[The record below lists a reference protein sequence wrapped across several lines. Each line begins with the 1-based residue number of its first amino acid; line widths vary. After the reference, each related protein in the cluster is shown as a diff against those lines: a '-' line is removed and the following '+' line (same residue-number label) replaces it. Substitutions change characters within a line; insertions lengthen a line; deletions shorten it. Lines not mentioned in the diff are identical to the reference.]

1 MGKTTEIL
9 KFTTQD
15 GEEIQ
20 FPVATVT
27 GDQPGP
33 HVVITAG
40 IHGAEYPGIVSAI
53 RIYQELEPKNVHGKV
68 TVVTISSVKAYESR
82 SMFVCP
88 VDGKNP
94 NRFFPGSQKGT
105 YTEVMVNCLFENVIS
120 KGDYHLDIHGG
131 DMVEKL
137 EPFSLYHTGAG
148 EEIDKKSKELA
159 LYYGLPNLIST
170 STEGTWPDKGANY
183 ANSAEHGIPAVITE
197 VGGIGLLKKD
207 DVEMHLKGMRNVLR
221 YVGVLDEEPKKPE
234 GIVEYDNFVWLYTPV
249 KGLFICDI
257 EIGDE
262 LKKGQTVG
270 HMEDFFGEELAEIKA
285 PVDGKVLFL
294 TSSPAMKEQGLIMGT
309 GETA

>member
-137 EPFSLYHTGAG
+137 EPFPFIIRVPARRLTKRAKNLRCITG
-148 EEIDKKSKELA
+148 SR
-159 LYYGLPNLIST
+159 T
-170 STEGTWPDKGANY
+170 
-183 ANSAEHGIPAVITE
+183 
-197 VGGIGLLKKD
+197 
-207 DVEMHLKGMRNVLR
+207 
-221 YVGVLDEEPKKPE
+221 
-234 GIVEYDNFVWLYTPV
+234 
-249 KGLFICDI
+249 
-257 EIGDE
+257 
-262 LKKGQTVG
+262 
-270 HMEDFFGEELAEIKA
+270 
-285 PVDGKVLFL
+285 
-294 TSSPAMKEQGLIMGT
+294 
-309 GETA
+309 

>member
-94 NRFFPGSQKGT
+94 NRLPGAKFS
-105 YTEVMVNCLFENVIS
+105 
-120 KGDYHLDIHGG
+120 
-131 DMVEKL
+131 
-137 EPFSLYHTGAG
+137 EPL
-148 EEIDKKSKELA
+148 
-159 LYYGLPNLIST
+159 
-170 STEGTWPDKGANY
+170 
-183 ANSAEHGIPAVITE
+183 
-197 VGGIGLLKKD
+197 
-207 DVEMHLKGMRNVLR
+207 
-221 YVGVLDEEPKKPE
+221 
-234 GIVEYDNFVWLYTPV
+234 
-249 KGLFICDI
+249 
-257 EIGDE
+257 
-262 LKKGQTVG
+262 
-270 HMEDFFGEELAEIKA
+270 
-285 PVDGKVLFL
+285 
-294 TSSPAMKEQGLIMGT
+294 
-309 GETA
+309 